1 MSDEY
6 QRFIEMSMKAARY
19 SDMTVL
25 ITGETGTGK
34 TRIARMIHRASPR
47 SKAILVEIDCTS
59 ISRSI
64 AESELFGHER
74 GAFTGADQ
82 ARLGRIR
89 SANGGTLFLDEV
101 GDLEPPIQAK
111 LLKVMDDRCVVP
123 VGSEKKH
130 SVDVRIIAATNRNLD
145 EMVLRGEFRR
155 DLLERLSQLKLHVP
169 PLRERP
175 RDIREIALA
184 SLESWNSRYGEAK
197 ALEEGAIEAMESY
210 EWPGNVREL
219 ENAVSYACARSE
231 GRTVGQ
237 DSLPGKV
244 LEFNGSVRSVR
255 YAPRGPEGS
264 VLPLKGISLKAHL
277 RNIERSFFEQALD
290 RSGGNASKA
299 AALLGMKGS
308 SFRKALKER
317 HAPIG
322 FSSGLG
328 EFADASLEG

>member
-6 QRFIEMSMKAARY
+6 QRFMEMSMKASRY

-34 TRIARMIHRASPR
+34 TRIARRIHRESSR

-155 DLLERLSQLKLHVP
+155 DLLERLSQLRLHVP
-169 PLRERP
+169 PLRERT

-184 SLESWNSRYGEAK
+184 SLESWNSHYGEVK
-197 ALEEGAIEAMESY
+197 ALEEDALEAMESY
-210 EWPGNVREL
+210 EWPGNIREL
-219 ENAVSYACARSE
+219 ENAVTYACARSE
-231 GRTVGQ
+231 GPMVGQ
-237 DSLPGKV
+237 DSLPLKV
-244 LEFNGSVRSVR
+244 LEFGAYARSSHIST
-255 YAPRGPEGS
+255 RGPAGT
-264 VLPLKGISLKAHL
+264 VLPQKGIFLKGYL
-277 RNIERSFFEQALD
+277 RNIERDFFEQALD

-322 FSSGLG
+322 CSSVSG
-328 EFADASLEG
+328 ELADASLEG

>member
-1 MSDEY
+1 MFDEY
-6 QRFIEMSMKAARY
+6 ERFLEMSMKAARY

-34 TRIARMIHRASPR
+34 TRIARSIHRESPR

-101 GDLEPPIQAK
+101 GDLEPSIQAK
-111 LLKVMDDRCVVP
+111 LLKVIDDRCVVP

-130 SVDVRIIAATNRNLD
+130 SVDVRFIAATNKNLD
-145 EMVLRGEFRR
+145 EMASRGEFRR
-155 DLLERLSQLKLHVP
+155 DLLERLSQLRLQVP
-169 PLRERP
+169 PLRERT
-175 RDIREIALA
+175 RDIREIALS
-184 SLESWNSRYGEAK
+184 SLESWNVRYGETK
-197 ALEEGAIEAMESY
+197 CLEEPALAAMESY

-219 ENAVSYACARSE
+219 ENAVAYACARSE
-231 GRTVGQ
+231 GRMVGL
-237 DSLPGKV
+237 DSLPGKI
-244 LEFNGSVRSVR
+244 LEFAGGARSVPS
-255 YAPRGPEGS
+255 ALRGPEGT
-264 VLPLKGISLKAHL
+264 VLPQKGIFLKGYL
-277 RNIERSFFEQALD
+277 RNIERCFFEQALD

-322 FSSGLG
+322 YPSAFS